1 MGAKTTISSSTVSAA
16 SRTSTERRSSESKA
30 TSKSSVASMSQ
41 MGMMERGKS
50 SSSSETPLLVGETSS
65 QTEMSTSLSK
75 AVKEICETGRKTSSS
90 NRVKTSTN
98 NAIVA
103 SSTTSCVRAEGS
115 TPRADLLRTTMVVRF
130 RPGQP
135 NQQAAWLADV
145 QTGGSNTSSICG
157 LEISFSSVPQDIDI
171 KVIPSNSEEPGGA
184 PPRETGSDKTS

>member
-1 MGAKTTISSSTVSAA
+1 M
-16 SRTSTERRSSESKA
+16 SKM
-30 TSKSSVASMSQ
+30 K
-41 MGMMERGKS
+41 MMEKS
-50 SSSSETPLLVGETSS
+50 SSGSEKTSSETTLLVGETSR
-65 QTEMSTSLSK
+65 QTETSTSSSK
-75 AVKEICETGRKTSSS
+75 AVKEICETGRKTSS

-98 NAIVA
+98 SAIVA

-171 KVIPSNSEEPGGA
+171 KVIPSNSEEPGA
-184 PPRETGSDKTS
+184 PPREESDKP